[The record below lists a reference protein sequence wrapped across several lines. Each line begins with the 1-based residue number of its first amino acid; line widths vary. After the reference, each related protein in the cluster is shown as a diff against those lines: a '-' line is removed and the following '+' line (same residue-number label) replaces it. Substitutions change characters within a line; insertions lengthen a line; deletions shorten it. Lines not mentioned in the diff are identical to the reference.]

1 MSYRRKKLKEDDI
14 AICECKYD
22 ASDPESA
29 CGERCLNSLT
39 NIECTPGY
47 CKCGET
53 CRNQIFQKCEYA
65 KTKLFRTEG
74 CGWGLLAGENIKAG
88 QFIIE
93 YCGEVILSEEAKK
106 RSHIYEAHD
115 LKDTYII
122 SLNSNYFIDATR
134 KGNLAR
140 FINHSCRPNCETR
153 KWTVLG
159 ESRVGIFA
167 EQDIS
172 VGMELTI
179 NYYFE
184 WYGGATVRCLCGAAN
199 CSKFL
204 GAKSKGFQVPEK
216 TSEKERF
223 VIVEAWKQS
232 DFLCRNI
239 LSALQDYLY
248 NMYSGTKTSKE
259 LWGALEQKYKTEDA
273 RTKKFFVAR
282 FLEYK

>member
-1 MSYRRKKLKEDDI
+1 MYNDVYETSTVRLPEGVASFIHITRNEFFRRKRKKLKEDDI

-74 CGWGLLAGENIKAG
+74 RGWGLLAGENIKAG

-106 RSHIYEAHD
+106 RSHVYEAHD

-204 GAKSKGFQVPEK
+204 GAKSKGFQEYNHVWNDANG
-216 TSEKERF
+216 RY
-223 VIVEAWKQS
+223 IVEP
-232 DFLCRNI
+232 RN
-239 LSALQDYLY
+239 STRKNY
-248 NMYSGTKTSKE
+248 NTGSG
-259 LWGALEQKYKTEDA
+259 
-273 RTKKFFVAR
+273 
-282 FLEYK
+282 